1 MFFWRKNALFGH
13 GIITLK
19 CTPQVATKCRLDT
32 LLRLHSRMPL
42 HFSAHYRALGQV
54 LRATITWAR
63 AHLVW
68 IVLLAGLILWGWLDV
83 RQRGFV
89 RPDAPDE
96 HKTDLTVY
104 SEAGAALLDGRPP
117 YEVANPRG
125 WTYLYPPLFALL
137 LAPLAQLQPQDQV
150 FVWYLIS
157 LGFCFGCYLET
168 KRLFRVVVG
177 ESAAPADAPD
187 RLELPDV
194 DVRSRKPAARADDS
208 DGSFPRPRSRQL
220 TPMLGWLALAAAVLP
235 TLNCLQR
242 GQVGVLKLYLLLIGV
257 RLVLTARSRWMCL
270 TGGMILA
277 LPVVMKVIPAVPAG
291 VFLLALVGSAWAART
306 LGAGTVRINQS
317 ASPSAGNITPP
328 VQRAGMALAGLA
340 AGVLLFALLLP
351 GAVLGWKNNLD
362 HLETWAELML
372 AKAADGGL
380 DPRSGNSRSARNQS
394 MQNAVARLGNF
405 AMYLAGA
412 GPDDQDVP
420 LTAQRPLP
428 PMPMDHPIVQK
439 GLVALRAV
447 LFAAV
452 LIVAWRLG
460 TAGSR
465 LDLAAAFALGCVAM
479 LVISPIARGHYFM
492 LYVPGVI
499 FVPLWLARHG
509 DLKLLGKS
517 LAQVLAI
524 SPAVVVIAHYTML
537 SVAGRMGLLGL
548 GTTGWLLAALA
559 ACDRLIARP
568 HKRCVP
574 LASEDQTRV
583 QHRAAL
589 DVSRRHQAAA

>member
-1 MFFWRKNALFGH
+1 
-13 GIITLK
+13 
-19 CTPQVATKCRLDT
+19 
-32 LLRLHSRMPL
+32 
-42 HFSAHYRALGQV
+42 
-54 LRATITWAR
+54 
-63 AHLVW
+63 VW
-68 IVLLAGLILWGWLDV
+68 IALVAGLILWGWLDV
-83 RQRGFV
+83 RQRGFI

-104 SEAGAALLDGRPP
+104 TEAGAALLDGRPP

-137 LAPLAQLQPQDQV
+137 LAPLSHLQPQDQV

-157 LGFCFGCYLET
+157 LGFCFGCYLEAR
-168 KRLFRVVVG
+168 RLFRAVI
-177 ESAAPADAPD
+177 EQSTPP
-187 RLELPDV
+187 
-194 DVRSRKPAARADDS
+194 ADDS
-208 DGSFPRPRSRQL
+208 HCSVLPYVDKASGKPPAVIPDDPAGNPPMRHFRDL
-220 TPMLGWLALAAAVLP
+220 TPMLGWSALAAAALP

-242 GQVGVLKLYLLLIGV
+242 GQVGVLKLYLLLLGV
-257 RLVLTARSRWMCL
+257 RLVLTGRSRWMCL
-270 TGGMILA
+270 AGGLILA
-277 LPVVMKVIPAVPAG
+277 LPAVMKIIPAVPAG

-306 LGAGTVRINQS
+306 RGSIAVRVNRS
-317 ASPSAGNITPP
+317 ASPMQDSITAP
-328 VQRAGMALAGLA
+328 VQRAGVALGGAA

-362 HLETWAELML
+362 HLETWAGMML
-372 AKAADGGL
+372 SKAADGGL

-394 MQNAVARLGNF
+394 MQNAVVRLGNF

-420 LTAQRPLP
+420 LTAHQPLP

-465 LDLAAAFALGCVAM
+465 LDLAAAFGLGCVAM

-492 LYVPGVI
+492 LYVPAVI
-499 FVPLWLARHG
+499 FVPLWLERHG
-509 DLKLLGKS
+509 DLKLFEKPLS
-517 LAQVLAI
+517 HVLAVG
-524 SPAVVVIAHYTML
+524 PAVLVIAHYTML
-537 SVAGRMGLLGL
+537 SVTGRMGLLGL
-548 GTTGWLLAALA
+548 GTTGWLMAALA
-559 ACDRLIARP
+559 ACDRLMARP
-568 HKRCVP
+568 HSRTAAP
-574 LASEDQTRV
+574 SASEDRGFPQNLAV
-583 QHRAAL
+583 P
-589 DVSRRHQAAA
+589 DVAPRRQAAA